1 MENYEIDP
9 KLLSKINSLN
19 KYILSK
25 DSKVS
30 NEDLTLFIVDNKI
43 IEYKC
48 KKCSNEGLWQDKPIN
63 LILDR
68 LNNIITDN
76 RIENLRFLCPNCFS
90 QIKKKKIL
98 FKKIVKENERYC
110 IDCNK
115 RILAKTKSYNGL
127 KCKVFRCKKCIEN
140 ILSKEES
147 N

>member
-1 MENYEIDP
+1 M
-9 KLLSKINSLN
+9 
-19 KYILSK
+19 
-25 DSKVS
+25 
-30 NEDLTLFIVDNKI
+30 DNKI

-48 KKCSNEGLWQDKPIN
+48 KKCNNEGLWQDKPIN